1 MVADFKSRASQFR
14 QSRFFVLKKVKHG
27 LSLIISKHLPRVN
40 NWYSVKVSSLGGMAV
55 GFKSRASQ
63 FRQSHFLS

>member
-1 MVADFKSRASQFR
+1 MLVN
-14 QSRFFVLKKVKHG
+14 FVRVISCPKKKAKHG
-27 LSLIISKHLPRVN
+27 LSLMISVRLPPVN
-40 NWYSVKVSSLGGMAV
+40 YWYSGKVSGLEEMVV

>member
-1 MVADFKSRASQFR
+1 MSIS
-14 QSRFFVLKKVKHG
+14 SESFFLLKKTKHG
-27 LSLIISKHLPRVN
+27 LSLIISVRLSRVN
-40 NWYSVKVSSLGGMAV
+40 NWYNGKVSGLEGMAV